1 MSLKAKKLHKR
12 RKRAEYE
19 KRRLVK
25 MGAAGKWRRN
35 RFRTAKKLELLA
47 APRVPGMVDVMVQRA
62 KVAMQN
68 GKRFFRGCR
77 GRG

>member
-1 MSLKAKKLHKR
+1 MSLKSAKMHR
-12 RKRAEYE
+12 ERKRVEYE

-25 MGAAGKWRRN
+25 MGAAGKWR
-35 RFRTAKKLELLA
+35 
-47 APRVPGMVDVMVQRA
+47 PGPKRKGPVCLQSPPTLVDVMVQRA

-68 GKRFFRGCR
+68 GKRFFRGRR